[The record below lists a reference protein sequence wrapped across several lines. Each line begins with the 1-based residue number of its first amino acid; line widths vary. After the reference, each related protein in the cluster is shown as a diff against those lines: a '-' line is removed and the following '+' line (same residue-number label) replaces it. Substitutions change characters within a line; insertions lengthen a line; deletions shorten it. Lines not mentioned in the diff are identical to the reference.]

1 MIYDRKLNNEFIE
14 KYTNYYFLIFLEIF
28 LIFKFI
34 IYLY

>member
-1 MIYDRKLNNEFIE
+1 MIYDRKLNNEFIK

>member
-14 KYTNYYFLIFLEIF
+14 KYTNYFLIFLEIF